1 MSYVTI
7 TTSDGKSMKAFEALA
22 QDKNAPGLILIQE
35 IFGVNASMRQLAKN
49 WAELGFNVWCPDLF
63 FRSEPG
69 LELDPTNQSQFQ
81 LGVELMQEMDVDATL
96 ADLESARAQLAQKL
110 GHEHIASVGYCMG
123 GRLVVLFANQSPI
136 KAAVSYY
143 GVSLE
148 NTLPHI
154 GADAAPT
161 LLHIAELD
169 AYVPAETRA
178 VIEADVAQRSGWE
191 SYVYANCDHAF
202 ARPNGMH
209 YQAEADK
216 LALERSLQFF
226 KKFL

>member
-7 TTSDGKSMKAFEALA
+7 TTSDGQKMKAFEALA

-35 IFGVNASMRQLAKN
+35 IFGVNSSMRQLAKN
-49 WAELGFNVWCPDLF
+49 WADLGFNVWCPDLF

-81 LGVELMQEMDVDATL
+81 LGVELMQEIDETKTL

-110 GHEHIASVGYCMG
+110 GHEQIVSVGYCMG
-123 GRLVVLFANQSPI
+123 GRLVVLFADRSPI

-148 NTLPHI
+148 NTLPTI
-154 GADAAPT
+154 GVQAAPT

-169 AYVPAETRA
+169 SYVPAETRA

-191 SYVYANCDHAF
+191 SYVYADSDHAF
-202 ARPNGMH
+202 ARPNGVH
-209 YQAEADK
+209 YKAETDQ
-216 LALERSLQFF
+216 LASERSLAFI
-226 KKFL
+226 KKHV

>member
-7 TTSDGKSMKAFEALA
+7 TTSDGQNMKAFEALA

-35 IFGVNASMRQLAKN
+35 IFGVNSSMRQLAKN
-49 WAELGFNVWCPDLF
+49 WADLGFNVWCPDLF

-81 LGVELMQEMDVDATL
+81 LGVELMQEMDQTKTL

-110 GHEHIASVGYCMG
+110 GHEQIVSVGYCMG
-123 GRLVVLFANQSPI
+123 GRLVVLFGDQSPI

-148 NTLPHI
+148 NTLPSL
-154 GADAAPT
+154 GAQAAPT

-169 AYVPAETRA
+169 SYVPAETRA

-191 SYVYANCDHAF
+191 SYVYADRDHAF
-202 ARPNGMH
+202 ARPNGAH
-209 YQAEADK
+209 YNAEADE
-216 LALERSLQFF
+216 LALARSLAFI
-226 KKFL
+226 KKHV

>member
-7 TTSDGKSMKAFEALA
+7 TTADGKSMKAFEALA
-22 QDKNAPGLILIQE
+22 QDKSAPGLILIQE
-35 IFGVNASMRQLAKN
+35 IFGVNSSMRQLAKN
-49 WAELGFNVWCPDLF
+49 WADQGFNVWCPDLF

-81 LGVELMQEMDVDATL
+81 LGVELMQEMDVDASL
-96 ADLESARAQLAQKL
+96 ADLESAREQLAQKL
-110 GHEHIASVGYCMG
+110 GHDHIVSVGYCMG

-143 GVSLE
+143 GVGLDKI
-148 NTLPHI
+148 LPNI
-154 GADAAPT
+154 NAQAAPT
-161 LLHIAELD
+161 LFHIAELD
-169 AYVPAETRA
+169 ASVPAETRA

-191 SYVYANCDHAF
+191 SYVYADCDHAF

-209 YQAEADK
+209 YQAEADA
-216 LALERSLQFF
+216 LALERSLGFL
-226 KKFL
+226 KKNL